1 MKYKIINCITDLGL
15 SYNGTELGP
24 KLISNDLNNSNI
36 EEIYNIYKD
45 NIEKSYDKN
54 DLAKNIDGINNF
66 TKKHYKL
73 VSDILNKNYFPI
85 SIGGDHSIAIGSALA
100 CNNFYKDIGI
110 IWIDAHSDYNN
121 FDTTLTGNI
130 HGMPLAAITGYKCD
144 KLTDFLNCSYVN
156 PRKCSI
162 IGARDIDEKE
172 LVNLK
177 DAGINVYKMED
188 VKKYGIENILEK
200 AFVNGGKKLHISYD
214 LDGIDPVLAPGV
226 STKAENG
233 LTLEDSTIIMKYIKD
248 NIDKVK
254 SFDLVEYNPLNDIDN
269 KTKDIAIDIIN
280 KFINIE

>member
-15 SYNGTELGP
+15 TYNGTELGP
-24 KLISNDLNNSNI
+24 KLISSNLSNTNI
-36 EEIYNIYKD
+36 EEIYNIYKE
-45 NIEKSYDKN
+45 NIEKSYDDK
-54 DLAKNIDGINNF
+54 DLAKNISGINSF
-66 TKKHYKL
+66 TKDHYKL
-73 VSDILNKNYFPI
+73 VGDILKDNCFPI

-100 CNNFYKDIGI
+100 CNNFYNDIGI
-110 IWIDAHSDYNN
+110 IWIDAHCDYNN

-144 KLTDFLNCSYVN
+144 RLTDFLNCSYVN

-177 DAGINVYKMED
+177 DARVNIYRIED
-188 VKKYGIENILEK
+188 VKEYGINNIFDK
-200 AFVNGGKKLHISYD
+200 AFKNAGEKVHISFD

-226 STKAENG
+226 STKADNG
-233 LTLEDSTIIMKYIKD
+233 LTLEDCNIIMNYIKK
-248 NIDKVK
+248 NMDKVK

-269 KTKDIAIDIIN
+269 KTKLIAVDIIN
-280 KFINIE
+280 KLIE